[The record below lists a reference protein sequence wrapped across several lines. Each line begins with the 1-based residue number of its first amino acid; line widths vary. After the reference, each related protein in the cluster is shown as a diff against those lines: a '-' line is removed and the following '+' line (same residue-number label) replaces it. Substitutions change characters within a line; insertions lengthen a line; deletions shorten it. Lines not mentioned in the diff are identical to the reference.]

1 LEIRFNNNSL
11 VKINEDC
18 KISFSGNTTKKQEEI
33 LQNLAKLQNTYIVK
47 EELLAKIIVSELAK
61 IGINKKTEV
70 HNER

>member
-1 LEIRFNNNSL
+1 MEIRFNNNSL
-11 VKINEDC
+11 VKINEGC

-70 HNER
+70 L